1 MTTSIDG
8 LDLTNADLY
17 RAGFPHE
24 IFTRLRAE
32 APVWWQQAPP
42 GFRDEGA
49 DDGFWVLSR
58 HADVQA
64 ANRDPELFT
73 AYEGPSL
80 VNRPEMHGAMLVS
93 MDGRDHTRQRK
104 LISAGFT
111 PRMVGRLEEQM
122 RRWSAKII
130 DAALARGACDF
141 VPDAAYLLPM
151 HMIADIVGIPEA
163 DREWLFGITNDF
175 LAAGDPARGLTRDEQ
190 MVIQAQMF
198 EYARKLGE
206 DKRRNPQDDVWTILS
221 TVEMDGDDGAK
232 TRLGEIELDLF
243 FLLLTVAGSETTRNA
258 ITLGLHALLGDPGQM
273 AMLRR
278 EPQAIPV
285 AVEEM
290 IRWASPVSYFARRAT
305 RDTEIRGVRIA
316 QGDRITMWYPS
327 ANRDEDVFRDP
338 FRFDAKRTPNEHVAF
353 GGGGPHFCLGA
364 NLARR
369 EMITF
374 FEELFRRT
382 TTIEATGE
390 LTYAPLGIF
399 NSILV
404 APQSLPVRLA

>member
-1 MTTSIDG
+1 MTITDE
-8 LDLTNADLY
+8 LDLTDPELY
-17 RAGFPHE
+17 RGGFPHAA
-24 IFTRLRAE
+24 FTRLRAD
-32 APVWWQQAPP
+32 APVWWHAIPERFA
-42 GFRDEGA
+42 GEAA

-64 ANRDPELFT
+64 ANRDTETFS
-73 AYEGPSL
+73 AYDGPSL
-80 VNRPEMHGAMLVS
+80 VNRPEMHGVMLVS

-122 RRWSAKII
+122 RRWSARII
-130 DAALARGACDF
+130 DRALERGSCDF

-175 LAAGDPARGLTRDEQ
+175 LAAGDPARGLTRQEQ

-206 DKRRNPQDDVWTILS
+206 EKRSNPRDDVWTILS
-221 TVEMDGDDGAK
+221 TVELEAEDGGR
-232 TRLGEIELDLF
+232 TRLGEVELDLF
-243 FLLLTVAGSETTRNA
+243 FLLLTVAGSETTRSA
-258 ITLGLHALLGDPGQM
+258 ITHGLAALLDDPEQM
-273 AMLRR
+273 EMLRR
-278 EPQAIPV
+278 EPEAIPV

-305 RDTEIRGVRIA
+305 RDTEIRGVKIA
-316 QGDRITMWYPS
+316 KGDRITLWYPS

-338 FRFDAKRTPNEHVAF
+338 FRFDARRAPNEHVAF

-374 FEELFRRT
+374 FEELLRRT
-382 TTIEATGE
+382 TTIEATGP
-390 LTYAPLGIF
+390 LTFAPLGIF